1 MIIEK
6 VEERFM
12 GENTYIL
19 GDEKT
24 KKCAVIDPG
33 GSVIDIF
40 NIIKQHDLTV
50 EYILLTHGHA
60 DHIGYVP
67 QVKEKT
73 DAKVVA
79 YKDEK
84 EILMD
89 KKKNLSSMIFS
100 VPELEIDADLYVEE
114 GDILEIGSLKLK
126 FIHTPG
132 HTKGGMCIKV
142 GENIFTG
149 DTLFAGGI
157 GRTDFYSGDYKQIM
171 KSLKKLSK
179 YDDNAVVYP
188 GHGPSSTIGVEKR
201 VNPYMQQII

>member
-1 MIIEK
+1 
-6 VEERFM
+6 
-12 GENTYIL
+12 
-19 GDEKT
+19 
-24 KKCAVIDPG
+24 
-33 GSVIDIF
+33 
-40 NIIKQHDLTV
+40 
-50 EYILLTHGHA
+50 
-60 DHIGYVP
+60 
-67 QVKEKT
+67 
-73 DAKVVA
+73 
-79 YKDEK
+79 
-84 EILMD
+84 MD